1 MSNRIKNLFKYR
13 SVLLLGILF
22 LGSCKTE
29 NNTILSK
36 QLKEPWERLK
46 QIEQA
51 INEPFFR
58 NVNYNVIAY
67 GAIPDGKTFCTES
80 FKKAILAC
88 SKEGGGKVII
98 PKGIYLTGAIHL
110 EDNVN
115 LHLEEGAEIRFS
127 TNPEDYPIVHTSFE
141 GMELMNYSPLI
152 YAYKKKNIAITGKG
166 ILNGQANETNWWP
179 WKGSDSEGHLY
190 GFKEGMASQK
200 DKLNLPALMEMAEN
214 DVPVEKRIFGKGHY
228 LRPNFIEPFGC
239 ENVLIQGVKVI
250 EAPFWILHPIKCT
263 NVIVDGVNIQS
274 HGPNNDGCDPEYS
287 KNVLIKN
294 CTFNTGDDCIAIKAG
309 RDNEG
314 RKVGIMSENIIVRN
328 CNMID
333 GHGGVVIGSEMS
345 AGVKNVYVEDCVMD
359 SPNLDRAIRIKTNT
373 KRGGFVDGVYVRN
386 IKVGK
391 VKEAVLRINMHYSVY
406 GNQTGNFIPKISNVY
421 LENITVKDAGKYAIY
436 ADGLENSKIDNVV
449 FKNVKI
455 ETVKEPFNLE
465 HIINLKVI
473 DTYINN
479 KKIDQPN

>member
-1 MSNRIKNLFKYR
+1 MSNSIKNIFRYR
-13 SVLLLGILF
+13 NTFLIGILF
-22 LGSCKTE
+22 LASCKTE
-29 NNTILSK
+29 NSVIVSR
-36 QLKEPWERLK
+36 QLQEPWERLK
-46 QIEQA
+46 EIEKA

-67 GAIPDGKTFCTES
+67 GAKPDGKTFCTES
-80 FKKAILAC
+80 FRKAIVTC
-88 SKEGGGKVII
+88 SEDGGGRVVV
-98 PKGIYLTGAIHL
+98 PKGIYLTGPIHL
-110 EDNVN
+110 ENNVN
-115 LHLEEGAEIRFS
+115 LYLEEGAEILFS
-127 TNPEDYPIVHTSFE
+127 TNPDDYYPLVHTSFE

-152 YAYKKKNIAITGKG
+152 YAYNKKNIAITGKG
-166 ILNGQANETNWWP
+166 VLNGQANKTNWWP
-179 WKGSDSEGHLY
+179 WKGSTSEGHDY
-190 GFKEGMASQK
+190 GYKEGQPSQR
-200 DKLNLPALMEMAEN
+200 DNLNLPALMDMAEN
-214 DVPVEKRIFGKGHY
+214 DVPVEKRIFGKNHY

-239 ENVLIQGVKVI
+239 ENVLIKDVKI
-250 EAPFWILHPIKCT
+250 INAPFWILHPIKSK

-314 RKVGIMSENIIVRN
+314 RKVGITSENVIVRN

-345 AGVKNVYVEDCVMD
+345 AGVKNVYVEDCIMD

-373 KRGGFVDGVYVRN
+373 KRGGIVDGVYVRN

-391 VKEAVLRINMHYSVY
+391 IKEAVLKINMHYSVY
-406 GNQTGNFIPKISNVY
+406 GNQTGDFIPEVRNVY
-421 LENITVKDAGKYAIY
+421 LENITVKDAGKYAIF

-455 ETVKEPFNLE
+455 DAVKEDFSLKD
-465 HIINLKVI
+465 ITNLKII
-473 DTYINN
+473 DVYINN
-479 KKIDQPN
+479 KKIQER

>member
-1 MSNRIKNLFKYR
+1 MSNQIKNLFKYG
-13 SVLLLGILF
+13 SALILGMLF
-22 LGSCKTE
+22 LSSCKTK
-29 NNTILSK
+29 NNATLSR
-36 QLKEPWERLK
+36 QLKEPWEKLK
-46 QIEQA
+46 QIEKA
-51 INEPFFR
+51 IKEPFFR
-58 NVNYNVIAY
+58 NADYNVIAY
-67 GAIPDGKTFCTES
+67 GATPDGKTFCTEN
-80 FKKAILAC
+80 FKKAIIAC
-88 SKEGGGKVII
+88 SKDGGGNVVV
-98 PKGIYLTGAIHL
+98 PKGIYLTGPIHL

-115 LHLEEGAEIRFS
+115 FHLEDGAEIRFS
-127 TNPEDYPIVHTSFE
+127 TNPDDYPLVHTSFE

-152 YAYKKKNIAITGKG
+152 YAYNKKNIAITGNG

-179 WKGSDSEGHLY
+179 WKGSDSEGHSY
-190 GFKEGMASQK
+190 GYKDGQPSQK
-200 DKLNLPALMEMAEN
+200 DKLNLPALMDMAEN
-214 DVPVEKRIFGKGHY
+214 DVPVEKRVFGKGHY

-239 ENVLIQGVKVI
+239 ENVLIQGVKI
-250 EAPFWILHPIKCT
+250 INAPFWILHPIKCT

-455 ETVKEPFNLE
+455 DTVKEAFNLE
-465 HIINLKVI
+465 YITNLQVI

-479 KKIDQPN
+479 KKIEQPN